1 MINTQIQRIYTMNTL
16 TIINFFNCDVSN
28 VVNINVFVMLF
39 VNFSQV
45 CLEIFEINEVVIK
58 IIGSIF
64 NVNLF
69 DFTHL

>member
-1 MINTQIQRIYTMNTL
+1 MNTL

>member
-1 MINTQIQRIYTMNTL
+1 MINTQIQRIYTRNTL